1 MKQDWTVQEL
11 LDWTKNYFVQNN
23 VAEPRL
29 EAEVLLACALDLD
42 RIGLYVQHD
51 RPVNLDERTRFRE
64 MIKRRISG
72 EPTAYIVGQ
81 KEFMS
86 LPFNVDSRVLIPR
99 PDTEVLVEEA
109 IRLLNGMSGDLRV
122 ADIGTGSGAIAVSIA
137 HYVPKTVVWAVDI
150 DPKAVCV
157 AETNAVQNGV
167 ESRIQ
172 FVIGNLLE
180 PVAGE
185 QYDLI
190 ASNLPYIPSEEM
202 SKLPNEVKNFE
213 PVRALD
219 GGSGGIRFYCELI
232 PQAVQCLHE
241 GGYLMMEISDQR
253 QADDVAHTLG
263 QGWAE
268 LYILKDLGGRERVV
282 VARKGTHLA
291 DDILES

>member
-1 MKQDWTVQEL
+1 MKLDWTVHEL

-51 RPVNLDERTRFRE
+51 RPVNQEERTRFRE
-64 MIKRRISG
+64 MIKKRING

-86 LPFNVDSRVLIPR
+86 LPFKVDPRVLIPR

-109 IRLLNGMSGDLRV
+109 IRLLNGMDGDLRI

-137 HYVPKTVVWAVDI
+137 HYLPQTTVWAVDI
-150 DPKAVCV
+150 DPEAVCV
-157 AETNAVQNGV
+157 AEANAVRNGV

-180 PVAGE
+180 PVAE
-185 QYDLI
+185 EKYDLI
-190 ASNLPYIPSEEM
+190 TANLPYIPSEQM
-202 SKLPNEVKNFE
+202 PKLPNEVKNFE
-213 PVRALD
+213 PARALD
-219 GGSGGIRFYCELI
+219 GGSGGVRLYRELI
-232 PQAVQCLHE
+232 PQAIQCLNE
-241 GGYLMMEISDQR
+241 GGYLIMEILDQQ
-253 QADDVAHTLG
+253 QAEDVSGALI

-268 LYILKDLGGRERVV
+268 NYVLRDLGGRERVV
-282 VARKGTHLA
+282 VARKGARHA
-291 DDILES
+291 DGVSES